1 MGIVA
6 LLLCTTTQMHSRPAV
21 SGSAILSLEQLL
33 VTTRQ
38 ATGKNLSKTPSTIPY
53 NTDKVLNM
61 PLYFLKLSFS

>member
-6 LLLCTTTQMHSRPAV
+6 LSLCPTAQMRSWPAV

-61 PLYFLKLSFS
+61 PLSFYKLS